1 MRMTLIM
8 CETVLLV
15 SSPWC
20 MPLIMSEE
28 ILVVGSMSML
38 VSSAV

>member
-8 CETVLLV
+8 SEEGLLV

-28 ILVVGSMSML
+28 ILLVGSMSML